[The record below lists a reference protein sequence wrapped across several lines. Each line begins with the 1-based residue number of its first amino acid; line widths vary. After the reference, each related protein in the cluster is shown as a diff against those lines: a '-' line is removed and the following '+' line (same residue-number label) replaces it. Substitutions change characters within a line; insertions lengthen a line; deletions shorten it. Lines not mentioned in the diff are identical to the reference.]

1 MERERARM
9 KERGSQRQS
18 CLCETEWGCRRDFM
32 MHIPQNQNVNA
43 ARRWEEN
50 ILCLN
55 VISCN
60 KVTWVSAVDLAWW
73 WIQAF
78 IYLFLPPC
86 LLSRNYSFLPS
97 SISPSTFPSLPAPS
111 LPLFLSL
118 SRSSS
123 TSPLPSVWSMASFPA
138 GLSARIRLQ
147 SVQLSR
153 NSMDLVKKKGVRKER
168 TRNCLPFTDFRSC
181 CSKSEVN
188 TSQENKE
195 VCVSLS
201 LYIYTRVCVCVCVK
215 AQHHYVKYFTM

>member
-1 MERERARM
+1 MGKRCGFGLVM
-9 KERGSQRQS
+9 DSG
-18 CLCETEWGCRRDFM
+18 F
-32 MHIPQNQNVNA
+32 
-43 ARRWEEN
+43 
-50 ILCLN
+50 
-55 VISCN
+55 
-60 KVTWVSAVDLAWW
+60 
-73 WIQAF
+73 
-78 IYLFLPPC
+78 YLFISPPC

-123 TSPLPSVWSMASFPA
+123 TSPLPSVWSMASFPV

-147 SVQLSR
+147 SVQLSG

-201 LYIYTRVCVCVCVK
+201 LSLYIHIYIYIYTRVCVCVCVCVCK
-215 AQHHYVKYFTM
+215 SSISLCKIFYDVIYYCDPSEIILICRFGV